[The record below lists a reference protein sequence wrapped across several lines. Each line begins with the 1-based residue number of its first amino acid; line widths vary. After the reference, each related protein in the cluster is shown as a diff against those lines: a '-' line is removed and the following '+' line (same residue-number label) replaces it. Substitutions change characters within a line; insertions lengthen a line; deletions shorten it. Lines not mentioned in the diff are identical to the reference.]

1 MNITLQWALP
11 VTRESGKP
19 LAVTDIQYVEVSVSA
34 DDGASWAPIGAFPP
48 SVLST
53 QVTDLD
59 FGTWKFRGVVVD
71 TKGRSS
77 APLEAVLVNEDTTPP
92 SVLLTLEAVPA

>member
-19 LAVTDIQYVEVSVSA
+19 LAVSDIQGVVIEVSA
-34 DDGASWAPIGAFPP
+34 NDGADWALLGTFPP

-59 FGTWKFRGVVVD
+59 FGTWLFRGVVVD
-71 TKGRSS
+71 TKGRAS
-77 APLEAVLVNEDTTPP
+77 APLTATLVNEDTTPP